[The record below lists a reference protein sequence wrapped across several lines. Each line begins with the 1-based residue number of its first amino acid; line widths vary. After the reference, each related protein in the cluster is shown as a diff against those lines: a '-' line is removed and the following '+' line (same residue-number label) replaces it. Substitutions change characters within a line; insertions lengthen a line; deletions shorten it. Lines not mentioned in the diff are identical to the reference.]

1 MRPLFVLLLIVT
13 GSAVAIAVSL
23 AMAAVVFLLLPEY
36 SVRLAPERGPLI
48 TGLVW
53 SWLLSGVGTAALVGE
68 WRARPWRRYA
78 YAALAAMLLI
88 LGWLH
93 RPF

>member
-53 SWLLSGVGTAALVGE
+53 SWLLSGIGTVALIGE
-68 WRARPWRRYA
+68 WRRRPWRGYA
-78 YAALAAMLLI
+78 YGAVTLILLI

>member
-23 AMAAVVFLLLPEY
+23 AMAAVVFLLLPAY
-36 SVRLAPERGPLI
+36 SVRLAPERAPLI
-48 TGLVW
+48 TGLIW
-53 SWLLSGVGTAALVGE
+53 SWVLSGVGTAALFGE
-68 WRARPWRRYA
+68 WHRRTWRHYA
-78 YAALAAMLLI
+78 YGALAVLMLI

>member
-48 TGLVW
+48 TGLLW
-53 SWLLSGVGTAALVGE
+53 SWILSGVGTAALVGE

-78 YAALAAMLLI
+78 YTALGLMLLV

>member
-36 SVRLAPERGPLI
+36 SVRLAPERAPLI
-48 TGLVW
+48 TGLLW
-53 SWLLSGVGTAALVGE
+53 SWLLSGIGTVALIGE
-68 WRARPWRRYA
+68 WRRRPWRGYA
-78 YAALAAMLLI
+78 YGALTLILLI